1 MLDVIFAQNGTAT
14 DQSTSR
20 WPLISHNPS
29 VAWNSTYGRYEAIF
43 NNATNADSYFYL
55 IYSVYETFREKMK
68 DGFTYECLVKI
79 DPTITH
85 EQKFFGGLQDGG
97 GCLGFSGGKFFASF
111 FINGAY
117 RVARCTSA
125 INANQYYH
133 VVGVWDK
140 PNGKVLVY
148 LNGVLEGTATNAFGE
163 FRFPQASDYT
173 LAIGAD
179 QAGSATSYENNTAFV
194 GRFVIGR
201 VYDKILTANE
211 ISKLYCSVKK

>member
-1 MLDVIFAQNGTAT
+1 
-14 DQSTSR
+14 
-20 WPLISHNPS
+20 
-29 VAWNSTYGRYEAIF
+29 
-43 NNATNADSYFYL
+43 
-55 IYSVYETFREKMK
+55 MK

-85 EQKFFGGLQDGG
+85 EQKFFGGLQNGG

-117 RVARCTSA
+117 RMARCTSA